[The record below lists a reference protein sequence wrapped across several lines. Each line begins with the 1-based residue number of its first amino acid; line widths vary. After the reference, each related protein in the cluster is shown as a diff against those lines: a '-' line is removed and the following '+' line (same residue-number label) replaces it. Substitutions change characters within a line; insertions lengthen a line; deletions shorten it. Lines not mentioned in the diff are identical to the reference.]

1 MSKVTTTFEAND
13 QGMVATIKKIDSE
26 TKSMANSFDKA
37 GKGINMSFGS
47 MAKAGAGFAVGIG
60 AVTAAVGAFKLGVN
74 LLSAGLQASSNYIL
88 SAISS
93 SSDLQETTSKV
104 GVIFGDGAKEIEAW
118 SKTAADAFGQSQN
131 QAMGA
136 AANFALFGKSA
147 GLSGTEL
154 TRFSTDLVELAADLA
169 SFNNTSQDEAILA
182 VGAALRGESEPMRR
196 FGVSLD
202 EMTMKNQALKMGL
215 IETTTGALTPQQ
227 KVLASTALMF
237 QMTSDAQGDY
247 ARTADGLANS
257 TRTLG
262 AHFAD
267 FKTIVGNAV
276 MPIVGEL
283 FASLKDKLL
292 PVMEKLKVS
301 LSQIDLSGFGNVIA
315 EAAVN
320 FVDLLIGGII
330 KASKACELISLGL
343 DLAVKSFANKM
354 LESLGGLFVKLGLY
368 INAGIFTAINNLKTG
383 MYNAVEM
390 FVNILVYGMVSA
402 VSAFS
407 DDLADKA
414 LASSKPLLDGIKEA
428 AGTYSNKMDAANL
441 KIEQDLTRDLEMIN
455 NSKPDDFFGANA
467 TKNKMAQL
475 GKDFI
480 AVGKE
485 FRTNLSKS
493 PILVPIMLAGVK
505 TGTDLGID
513 FNPQMLQGLPTTN
526 KNNGKKGAYEAETEF
541 KGIVLKMDKSSL
553 FLKEYLELQK
563 TFKSSITKLED
574 QLVEAKIKKF
584 TKSDEL
590 EEKLNDQISKGRFK
604 QAEATI
610 KKIEIDKEEAAL
622 RIDKEGNRD
631 RRSLA
636 DIAKEMGIDTFNKKK
651 SDLRK
656 EVLAEKLKREAEKAG
671 VDKGKKQKP
680 EEKLVNIVEL
690 IKTVLE
696 KIEPKLPTHALAL

>member
-1 MSKVTTTFEAND
+1 
-13 QGMVATIKKIDSE
+13 
-26 TKSMANSFDKA
+26 
-37 GKGINMSFGS
+37 
-47 MAKAGAGFAVGIG
+47 
-60 AVTAAVGAFKLGVN
+60 
-74 LLSAGLQASSNYIL
+74 
-88 SAISS
+88 
-93 SSDLQETTSKV
+93 
-104 GVIFGDGAKEIEAW
+104 
-118 SKTAADAFGQSQN
+118 
-131 QAMGA
+131 
-136 AANFALFGKSA
+136 
-147 GLSGTEL
+147 
-154 TRFSTDLVELAADLA
+154 
-169 SFNNTSQDEAILA
+169 
-182 VGAALRGESEPMRR
+182 
-196 FGVSLD
+196 
-202 EMTMKNQALKMGL
+202 MTMKNQALKMGL

-267 FKTIVGNAV
+267 FKTIVGDAV
-276 MPIVGEL
+276 MPVVGEL

-330 KASKACELISLGL
+330 KASKACELISLAL

-467 TKNKMAQL
+467 TK
-475 GKDFI
+475 
-480 AVGKE
+480 
-485 FRTNLSKS
+485 
-493 PILVPIMLAGVK
+493 
-505 TGTDLGID
+505 
-513 FNPQMLQGLPTTN
+513 
-526 KNNGKKGAYEAETEF
+526 
-541 KGIVLKMDKSSL
+541 
-553 FLKEYLELQK
+553 
-563 TFKSSITKLED
+563 TKW
-574 QLVEAKIKKF
+574 
-584 TKSDEL
+584 
-590 EEKLNDQISKGRFK
+590 LN
-604 QAEATI
+604 
-610 KKIEIDKEEAAL
+610 
-622 RIDKEGNRD
+622 
-631 RRSLA
+631 
-636 DIAKEMGIDTFNKKK
+636 
-651 SDLRK
+651 
-656 EVLAEKLKREAEKAG
+656 
-671 VDKGKKQKP
+671 
-680 EEKLVNIVEL
+680 
-690 IKTVLE
+690 
-696 KIEPKLPTHALAL
+696 

>member
-37 GKGINMSFGS
+37 GKNINMSFGS

-74 LLSAGLQASSNYIL
+74 LLSAGLQASSNYII

-136 AANFALFGKSA
+136 AANFATFGKSA

-196 FGVSLD
+196 FSVSLD

-262 AHFAD
+262 AQFAD
-267 FKTIVGNAV
+267 FKTEVGQAV
-276 MPIVGEL
+276 MPVVAEL

-292 PVMEKLKVS
+292 PVMDKLKVL
-301 LSQIDLSGFGNVIA
+301 LSQVNLSGFGNVIA
-315 EAAVN
+315 EGAIN
-320 FVDLLIGGII
+320 FVDILIGGII
-330 KASKACELISLGL
+330 NASKACDLISLGL
-343 DLAVKSFANKM
+343 KLAVQTFANKM
-354 LESLGGLFVKLGLY
+354 MESFGSLGLH

-383 MYNAVEM
+383 MYKAVQM
-390 FVNILVYGMVSA
+390 FIDILVYGMVSA
-402 VSAFS
+402 ISAFS
-407 DDLADKA
+407 DELADKA
-414 LASSKPLLDGIKEA
+414 LASSKPLLDGIKTATEA
-428 AGTYSNKMDAANL
+428 YSNKMDAANL
-441 KIEQDLTRDLEMIN
+441 KIGADLRKDLEMLN
-455 NSKPDDFFGANA
+455 NGSPTDFFGANA
-467 TKNKMAQL
+467 TKDKMAQL

-513 FNPQMLQGLPTTN
+513 FNPQMLQGFPSQN
-526 KNNGKKGAYEAETEF
+526 KNDGKKGAYEAEKEF

-636 DIAKEMGIDTFNKKK
+636 DIAKEMGIDTFNKTK
-651 SDLRK
+651 SELRK
-656 EVLAEKLKREAEKAG
+656 EVLAEKLKKEAEKQG